1 MEQKPPIDKL
11 HPKVLDEHFYRKLDF
26 SLDHPLVRSIQA
38 LTCAEIAFDQK
49 PDRCDGIPVR
59 DHGSGVKR
67 GSHRY
72 IGFDEG
78 KMDIAAMHRL
88 PQIISFNSSSE
99 MICLP
104 SSIFTSNK
112 SWENVGLLKDVIRE
126 SLFPDLN
133 HIEVIPKQV
142 IIRRPADN
150 PMSIYHALNATGFDN
165 EAIVG
170 KVLILFKKWDHC
182 NYKGGYFEFQ
192 YNNKTIRFGDI
203 KQPCY
208 QDEQLDINDTIDNRQ
223 KAWVAVPMDKLT
235 TMQIYPIMSGEQYLL
250 HCDIITPQVDS
261 PSGVEHGR
269 SPLPPG
275 FLKDH
280 EEHQSYCPPPMV
292 KDYSDDRRYPKQ
304 LPHNIPRVLEELRNS
319 LSGSNCMAIPCF
331 DFNNA
336 KTIKAEHMKDIDR
349 QLLLSILATNEYE
362 VGLTTALIDVQTDID
377 DETLWEM
384 VSYKVHTT
392 GGPIR
397 TAYIGCKQLPT
408 GEMQVFTKS
417 INKSHPINR
426 AKTTLVTTQKEGHHV
441 VLHRKIYAHEYDRNP
456 SIYRYL
462 ENIMIICRKK

>member
-1 MEQKPPIDKL
+1 MEKIPFTTVNKPSIDNI
-11 HPKVLDEHFYRKLDF
+11 HPKLLDEYIHRKLDLSF
-26 SLDHPLVRSIQA
+26 DHPLGRSIQR
-38 LTCAEIAFDQK
+38 LTCAEYAFDWWG
-49 PDRCDGIPVR
+49 PYWGIPTR
-59 DHGSGVKR
+59 DPASGYKIRSDRNIGR
-67 GSHRY
+67 G
-72 IGFDEG
+72 
-78 KMDIAAMHRL
+78 MDISDIQTHPEILTANAT
-88 PQIISFNSSSE
+88 NN
-99 MICLP
+99 MICMP
-104 SSIFTSNK
+104 SSIFTRNK
-112 SWENVGLLKDVIRE
+112 SWENAPFLKEVIRE
-126 SLFPDLN
+126 SIFPYLTQ
-133 HIEVIPKQV
+133 IEVIPKQI
-142 IIRRPADN
+142 IIRRVTDD
-150 PMSIYHALNATGFDN
+150 PMSIYHALNATTSDDN
-165 EAIVG
+165 KAIVG
-170 KVLILFKKWDHC
+170 KVLILGNDNC
-182 NYKGGYFEFQ
+182 QGGYFEFQ
-192 YNNKTIRFGDI
+192 YKNKTIRFGDL
-203 KQPCY
+203 KETQNE
-208 QDEQLDINDTIDNRQ
+208 DEQLVVNDTIDNRHDHWI
-223 KAWVAVPMDKLT
+223 AFPIDKLT
-235 TMQIYPIMSGEQYLL
+235 TMQVSPVTSGEQYLL

-384 VSYKVHTT
+384 VSYEVHTT